1 MKPADIKPNTYIDF
15 NKAINNENSKLKIGD
30 FVRISKY
37 KKFFAKGY
45 VQHWSE
51 EVFVIKKLKNTVP

>member
-1 MKPADIKPNTYIDF
+1 MKPVDIKPNTCIDF

-37 KKFFAKGY
+37 KNFFAKGY

>member
-1 MKPADIKPNTYIDF
+1 MKPADIKRNTYIDF

-37 KKFFAKGY
+37 KNFFAKGY